1 MNFVS
6 DQWISVRE
14 ETGQFYKNGMVDLA
28 DLFIKE
34 YRERLKEI
42 SQAAETDQEP
52 EISELGSDQGPDR
65 KKLSVN
71 IPIDDPMKVKNN
83 TPWES
88 FGIFRDDPRWMELFD
103 QIEYQRNFDIPQD
116 KKQAKEIDKVDSAK
130 LLDREFR
137 EESLKTSAVTLS
149 GPLRHNTPWE
159 LFGRHK
165 DDPVWAEATDEIEH
179 QQDVEPDSIQGSDR
193 EIPSAIDVANWFI
206 NQFDKESGD
215 VITHLKVQ
223 KLLYFSEA
231 WCQLLLDREL
241 FSENMEAWAHGPV
254 VREVFEAFKD
264 SDWEPLNVGGELVD
278 FDEDVT
284 DVLEQV
290 LETYGG
296 MSAKTLEYMTCQA
309 QPWKEVRGSLAPEA
323 RCTDI
328 IRKESIKE
336 YFKNKYGGQLN
347 G

>member
-1 MNFVS
+1 MAIAGLLVH
-6 DQWISVRE
+6 
-14 ETGQFYKNGMVDLA
+14 T
-28 DLFIKE
+28 
-34 YRERLKEI
+34 LKENVEDIRTQI
-42 SQAAETDQEP
+42 SAMPEMTTYGVHEEQYIVTVAEIP
-52 EISELGSDQGPDR
+52 SELMEDEVEKLRDIDGVLTVMLSD
-65 KKLSVN
+65 S
-71 IPIDDPMKVKNN
+71 
-83 TPWES
+83 
-88 FGIFRDDPRWMELFD
+88 
-103 QIEYQRNFDIPQD
+103 
-116 KKQAKEIDKVDSAK
+116 
-130 LLDREFR
+130 
-137 EESLKTSAVTLS
+137 
-149 GPLRHNTPWE
+149 LRHNTPKLFE
-159 LFGRHK
+159 L
-165 DDPVWAEATDEIEH
+165 AEVTDEIEH
-179 QQDVEPDSIQGSDR
+179 QQDVEPESDQGSGR
-193 EIPSAIDVANWFI
+193 EIASAIDVANWFI

-254 VREVFEAFKD
+254 VREIFEAFKD

-309 QPWKEVRGSLAPEA
+309 QPWKEVRGSVAPEA